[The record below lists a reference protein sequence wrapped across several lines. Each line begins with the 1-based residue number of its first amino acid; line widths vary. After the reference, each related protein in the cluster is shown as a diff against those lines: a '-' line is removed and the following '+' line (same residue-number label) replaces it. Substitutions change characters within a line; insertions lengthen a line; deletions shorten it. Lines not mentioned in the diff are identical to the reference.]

1 MMTIATNDLHIV
13 SSRYKVRLIAIWR
26 YGTQGITRMQ
36 LDIDEV
42 IKALAHPVRRDILHW
57 LKDPQAYFADQDHP
71 LEIGVCAGKI
81 DQRTGLSQSTVSAHL
96 ATLQRAGLISSKKV
110 GQWNFFKR
118 NEETIQAFLSHMSQ
132 AL

>member
-1 MMTIATNDLHIV
+1 MTIDL
-13 SSRYKVRLIAIWR
+13 
-26 YGTQGITRMQ
+26 
-36 LDIDEV
+36 DEV

-110 GQWNFFKR
+110 GQWHFFKR
-118 NEETIQAFLSHMSQ
+118 NEDVIQAFVQLISHE
-132 AL
+132 L

>member
-1 MMTIATNDLHIV
+1 MMTIATNDLYIV

-26 YGTQGITRMQ
+26 YGTQGITCMQ